1 MPTDTDELVAVAEG
15 MLGQRV
21 TWEGFLGGGGGREE
35 YTVMGG
41 EGGVTRSGL
50 GWGCPVRWVVW
61 VVQSEAFHQQL
72 SLQPSMMAH
81 VLL

>member
-21 TWEGFLGGGGGREE
+21 TWEGFLGGGGGQEE
-35 YTVMGG
+35 YTVMWGG
-41 EGGVTRSGL
+41 GATRSGL
-50 GWGCPVRWVVW
+50 GWGYPVRWVVW
-61 VVQSEAFHQQL
+61 GVQSEAFHQHL
-72 SLQPSMMAH
+72 SLQRSMMAH